1 MTRGFKMIMGG
12 PRRDACAAATGSAA
26 FGRPSGPRYAAGLA
40 HAPAQL
46 IAVLTA
52 TSNWFAARLQNIP
65 PLLTAAT
72 TRSRT
77 SIE

>member
-1 MTRGFKMIMGG
+1 VQQPQALRLL
-12 PRRDACAAATGSAA
+12 AAHLA
-26 FGRPSGPRYAAGLA
+26 RRYAAGLA